1 MIQDD
6 LIKEYTP
13 LVRIIAAKYRN
24 NRVQFDDLIQEGL
37 LGILEA
43 QKRFDPKREIKFS
56 TYAGYWIRKKILEA
70 LSREYKTSLNAV
82 NLDVED
88 LEPLA
93 QVPPDI
99 ARHPTQSIQL
109 PPDLP
114 AIEAQIL
121 KFFFE
126 EHKSLREIA
135 EILNLS
141 REKVRQ
147 LQQLALRRIRLNPK
161 LTQYLSGLNPK
172 NV

>member
-1 MIQDD
+1 MQS
-6 LIKEYTP
+6 
-13 LVRIIAAKYRN
+13 
-24 NRVQFDDLIQEGL
+24 DDLIQEGL

-56 TYAGYWIRKKILEA
+56 TYAGHWIRKKILEA
-70 LSREYKTSLNAV
+70 LRREYKTSLNAV

-93 QVPPDI
+93 EVPPDI
-99 ARHPTQSIQL
+99 ASQPTQPISL
-109 PPDLP
+109 PSDLP

-121 KFFFE
+121 KFSFE

-135 EILNLS
+135 GILNLS

-147 LQQLALRRIRLNPK
+147 LHQLALRRIRLNPK
-161 LTQYLSGLNPK
+161 LTQYLSELNPK
-172 NV
+172 KV